1 MQSCRVVTG
10 GIERFC
16 EHYHGQLFHA
26 VLCDAPYE
34 MSFMN
39 SQWDGTGVS
48 FDSETWKGIAKLLH
62 PGGFLFVFA
71 GTVNDDLISVAM
83 RKAGLRKFHCLRG
96 WVNGSGFPKAT
107 RVDTQIDR
115 AAGASGKR
123 PYKDIR
129 NGPNTSM
136 LSKGDKFSGGYDNNH
151 LGGELPAT
159 PLAKTWE
166 GHRYGLQAIKPSIE
180 TVLVFQKPYEG
191 RAVDCITETGAGA
204 LWIDGARISPGED
217 VPAGGASWGLAA
229 GVHEGWKRPAHQN
242 YEPTPGHNK
251 GRWPANFFLEHH
263 SDCRQ
268 VGVKTVGSGERKRI
282 VRSRKGF
289 KISGSTNNVQKASAP
304 DTYGLESISDWECVE
319 SCPVRRLGKQSR
331 ESKSSQTNGHD
342 GRYNAGIYDN
352 RENGYWG
359 SRRADNSYN
368 DQGTVGRFF
377 FQSHWM
383 HERLEQ
389 SDPLLYC
396 AKATRKERDAG
407 LDELPLKMRHRVN
420 GGHGLEDDPK
430 FAPVE
435 ARNIHPTVKAIALTK
450 WLATLL
456 LPPEEYAPRRLLVP
470 FAGSGSEMIGALL
483 AGWEEVV
490 GVELS
495 REYTDIA
502 RARIAWWQKWIEMGC
517 TDVNAILQDGVKLE
531 QERPEGQLSMFE

>member
-1 MQSCRVVTG
+1 
-10 GIERFC
+10 
-16 EHYHGQLFHA
+16 
-26 VLCDAPYE
+26 
-34 MSFMN
+34 MN

-107 RVDTQIDR
+107 RVDVQVDQ
-115 AAGASGKR
+115 AAGVEREEIGCPSHIHSRGKSTSFPKR
-123 PYKDIR
+123 PGEK
-129 NGPNTSM
+129 TVEE
-136 LSKGDKFSGGYDNNH
+136 SGRKKPQVADFQ
-151 LGGELPAT
+151 LTAPVT

-166 GHRYGLQAIKPSIE
+166 GHRYGLQAIKPAIE

-204 LWIDGARISPGED
+204 LWIDGARLGGRWWRSTTTRDDMRGGNYIKDERKRIDLGE
-217 VPAGGASWGLAA
+217 PQES
-229 GVHEGWKRPAHQN
+229 HS
-242 YEPTPGHNK
+242 K

-263 SDCRQ
+263 PGCRYVGTRKIKGTGEVTQGGRKSVGGIMNAIGELRNSKHQGFSD
-268 VGVKTVGSGERKRI
+268 S
-282 VRSRKGF
+282 
-289 KISGSTNNVQKASAP
+289 
-304 DTYGLESISDWECVE
+304 DGLESVANWECVE
-319 SCPVRRLGKQSR
+319 SCPVQKLGEQSGERPSGGRSGTYNGQGFMGHRRSQDGKPVRSV
-331 ESKSSQTNGHD
+331 ESST
-342 GRYNAGIYDN
+342 
-352 RENGYWG
+352 
-359 SRRADNSYN
+359 
-368 DQGTVGRFF
+368 GTASRFF

-389 SDPLLYC
+389 SDPVFYC
-396 AKATRKERDAG
+396 GKATRKERDAG

-502 RARIAWWQKWIEMGC
+502 RARISWWQKWIEMGC